1 MKKIILIW
9 EKIKLILPFTLIF
22 VSLYV
27 HQHNT
32 QNELIVYNDSPYFFL
47 ILEKRDF

>member
-1 MKKIILIW
+1 MG
-9 EKIKLILPFTLIF
+9 KIKLILPFTLIL

-32 QNELIVYNDSPYFFL
+32 QNELTVYNNSPYFFHV
-47 ILEKRDF
+47 LEKRDF

>member
-1 MKKIILIW
+1 MG
-9 EKIKLILPFTLIF
+9 KIKLILPFTLIF

-32 QNELIVYNDSPYFFL
+32 QNELIVYNNSPYFFHV
-47 ILEKRDF
+47 LEKRDF